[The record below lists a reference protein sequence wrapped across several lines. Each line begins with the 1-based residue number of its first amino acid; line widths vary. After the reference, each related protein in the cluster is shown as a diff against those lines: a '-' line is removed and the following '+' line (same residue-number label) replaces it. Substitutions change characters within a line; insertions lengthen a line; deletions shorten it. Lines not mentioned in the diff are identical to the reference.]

1 MLIIVI
7 VVHVKILS
15 VNVLKNVNAI
25 LNFHVKAYKKQATI
39 YTHLASLLCK
49 KAGELLWGFRRLTG
63 PWVLPGVDLDAAD
76 APTPRMWSEPA
87 LSAMGT

>member
-15 VNVLKNVNAI
+15 VNVLKNVNVL

-39 YTHLASLLCK
+39 
-49 KAGELLWGFRRLTG
+49 
-63 PWVLPGVDLDAAD
+63 
-76 APTPRMWSEPA
+76 
-87 LSAMGT
+87 